1 MWCIGT
7 RITTSDL
14 CLEISDLQQ
23 VGRFFPILQFPPP
36 IELPTPPPLD
46 KRVIGWYCIRFFG
59 SLFFFF
65 LDGRIGTTR
74 RRPLTCYKAQTNF
87 ISSSCIQYSPPNG
100 QKIKITTLEVIGMV
114 VVYSTT
120 IQLRLRLGSHNY
132 MYMYI
137 VLVQIKNDY
146 FTEIVCF
153 MKIKI
158 IIFVW

>member
-36 IELPTPPPLD
+36 IELTTPPSIKESLVDTALNFLAVLD
-46 KRVIGWYCIRFFG
+46 E
-59 SLFFFF
+59 
-65 LDGRIGTTR
+65 RIGTTR